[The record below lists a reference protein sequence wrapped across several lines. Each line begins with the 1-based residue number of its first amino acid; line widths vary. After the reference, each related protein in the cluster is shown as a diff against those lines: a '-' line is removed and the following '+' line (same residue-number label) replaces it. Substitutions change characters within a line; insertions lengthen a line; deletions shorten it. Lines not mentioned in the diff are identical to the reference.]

1 MFGFAK
7 QIFVLAIMFFSFSI
21 LNVNSLKYVS
31 MNNQWCKIRPQI
43 IIINSNEPI
52 FYPYS
57 VKKLM

>member
-7 QIFVLAIMFFSFSI
+7 QIFVLAIMFSSLSI
-21 LNVNSLKYVS
+21 LSVNSLKYVS
-31 MNNQWCKIRPQI
+31 MNNQWRKIRPQI
-43 IIINSNEPI
+43 TIIYSNKPI